1 MLLTTLGQRQTDIL
15 TNKKT
20 VLCAIIII
28 IFLFFLLFWFIVY
41 KGFKQQP
48 TYGEVKVDHL

>member
-20 VLCAIIII
+20 VLCAINL
-28 IFLFFLLFWFIVY
+28 FYFFLLFWFIVY

-48 TYGEVKVDHL
+48 PYGEVKVDNL

>member
-20 VLCAIIII
+20 ALCAIN
-28 IFLFFLLFWFIVY
+28 LFIYFLLFWFIVY
-41 KGFKQQP
+41 KGFKQQAP
-48 TYGEVKVDHL
+48 YGEVKVDNL